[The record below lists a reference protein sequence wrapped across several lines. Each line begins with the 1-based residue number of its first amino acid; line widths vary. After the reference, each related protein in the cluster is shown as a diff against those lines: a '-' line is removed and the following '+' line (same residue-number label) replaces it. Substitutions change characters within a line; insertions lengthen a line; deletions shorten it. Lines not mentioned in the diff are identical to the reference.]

1 MQSTFFEVLQVT
13 ATSRDILEAAC
24 GYSRGSPVG
33 AAPPGR
39 QSQAVRGR
47 NAAPTGTQPASGAR
61 LTVKGNKE
69 KPPDEI

>member
-33 AAPPGR
+33 PAPPGR
-39 QSQAVRGR
+39 QSQAVRAGMPLLR
-47 NAAPTGTQPASGAR
+47 ALNLLPAQ
-61 LTVKGNKE
+61 
-69 KPPDEI
+69 DCQ